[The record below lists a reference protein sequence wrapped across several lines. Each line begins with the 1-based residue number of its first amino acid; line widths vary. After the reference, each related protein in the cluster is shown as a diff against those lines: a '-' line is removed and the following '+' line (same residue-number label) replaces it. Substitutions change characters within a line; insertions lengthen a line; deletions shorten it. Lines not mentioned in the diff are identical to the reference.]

1 MLERQDLILGGCLEK
16 EEIVG
21 TAAKL
26 IKFCRLLICVVHD
39 TKNCLKIIGKEFQKI
54 VRPIRRYLE
63 RSIQKKFFSNLHSLQ
78 IKTIFQE
85 KSSICEN

>member
-1 MLERQDLILGGCLEK
+1 MKSMLERQDLILGGCLEK

-39 TKNCLKIIGKEFQKI
+39 TKKLFRDHRQRIPKNC
-54 VRPIRRYLE
+54 
-63 RSIQKKFFSNLHSLQ
+63 
-78 IKTIFQE
+78 
-85 KSSICEN
+85 

>member
-39 TKNCLKIIGKEFQKI
+39 TK
-54 VRPIRRYLE
+54 
-63 RSIQKKFFSNLHSLQ
+63 
-78 IKTIFQE
+78 KTV
-85 KSSICEN
+85 